1 MSEQQTNKQE
11 RRNNTSGLID
21 NMLVERKQLLSL
33 LLKISDLEHVDSNE
47 SDQEI
52 LEEFCQVL
60 VDYIA
65 AGHFGLY
72 DRIIKKTERRKN
84 VADLAL
90 RIYPGIDRTTQT
102 ALTFNEKYDLENGE
116 RNLSDLHLDLSKLGE
131 ALATRIELEDQLI
144 GVLKTPLETA
154 PN

>member
-1 MSEQQTNKQE
+1 MSDQQQNKQE
-11 RRNNTSGLID
+11 RRSYTSELID
-21 NMLVERKQLLSL
+21 HMLVERDQLLSL
-33 LLKISDLEHVDSNE
+33 LLKVSDLEHGEQNE
-47 SDQEI
+47 SDGEV

-72 DRIIKKTERRKN
+72 DRIIKKTERRKK

-90 RIYPGIDRTTQT
+90 RIYPGIDKTTQT
-102 ALTFNEKYDLENGE
+102 ALIFNEKYEPGKGE
-116 RNLSDLHLDLSKLGE
+116 RSRSELHLDLSKLGE
-131 ALATRIELEDQLI
+131 ELATRIELEDQLI
-144 GVLKTPLETA
+144 GCLKNPLDAA